1 MKWVKVLLV
10 LGIFLLLV
18 PASPALADSEKE
30 VKVFVN
36 RKQLNLSVQP
46 QFFDGQLTVP
56 MRPFLE
62 ALGADVSWN
71 SETKKVTVQRT
82 GKNVVLGIEPASK
95 EEAAGE
101 KARVDVPLRVYK
113 GTTMIPIDFA
123 AEFLELDVKWNK
135 EQNSVE
141 LESPNFVFVER
152 YSDKKSWPEWVKD
165 WVESAK
171 DHLDIQFRIKD
182 NKLYLLSTFGEKAT
196 GGYDVR
202 ISRITLKEDAL
213 IAEIDYKDSI
223 SLPTIQVITKP
234 YDLVYVEL
242 DTMGSPR
249 PSNLIFKVRG
259 LKDTKTLPVRAELP
273 IQD

>member
-1 MKWVKVLLV
+1 MEMKWVKVLLV

-30 VKVFVN
+30 VKVFVH

-113 GTTMIPIDFA
+113 GTTMIPIACSKF
-123 AEFLELDVKWNK
+123 
-135 EQNSVE
+135 
-141 LESPNFVFVER
+141 P
-152 YSDKKSWPEWVKD
+152 
-165 WVESAK
+165 
-171 DHLDIQFRIKD
+171 
-182 NKLYLLSTFGEKAT
+182 
-196 GGYDVR
+196 GGCQM
-202 ISRITLKEDAL
+202 E
-213 IAEIDYKDSI
+213 
-223 SLPTIQVITKP
+223 
-234 YDLVYVEL
+234 
-242 DTMGSPR
+242 
-249 PSNLIFKVRG
+249 
-259 LKDTKTLPVRAELP
+259 
-273 IQD
+273 

>member
-152 YSDKKSWPEWVKD
+152 YSDKKSCPEWVKD

-182 NKLYLLSTFGEKAT
+182 NKLYLLSTFGEKTT